1 MMNPIIFL
9 QRHGLNPEE
18 FRTAPLKVD
27 VNVRDG
33 YYSPK
38 PVEKPKVAMPGVKAV
53 AEYMKSRGYENVSC
67 VGIEPI
73 LPFLIADSF
82 MLLDEEHLKGY
93 EFTDEEKHFHNRL
106 MEHYWAFNHQLYK
119 SLDDET
125 KGELA
130 DIVDEFSEYISHD
143 LDVFRYAIVT
153 PIMQIDKEFRET
165 YGVLAAAR
173 LLVHQT
179 CRFYESIYRV
189 PGKGAHRNANLYWM
203 ERHVNKLVDE
213 FVKRVKLDKVVNENE
228 YESISLAA
236 RCVNRRIVRFVKEYD
251 RQQSNG

>member
-1 MMNPIIFL
+1 MNPIEFL

-18 FRTAPLKVD
+18 FRAVPLQVG
-27 VNVRDG
+27 VSCRDG
-33 YYSPK
+33 YYNPK
-38 PVEKPKVAMPGVKAV
+38 PEERPKAAPPGIKAV
-53 AEYMKSRGYENVSC
+53 AAYMKSRRLENVSC

-82 MLLDEEHLKGY
+82 MLLNEEHLKGY
-93 EFTDEEKHFHNRL
+93 DFTDEEKHFHNRL
-106 MEHYWAFNHQLYK
+106 MEHYWAFNHSLYK

-130 DIVDEFSEYISHD
+130 DIVDEFSEYIAHD
-143 LDVFRYAIVT
+143 LTVFRYAIMGPLMHV
-153 PIMQIDKEFRET
+153 DKEFRET
-165 YGVLAAAR
+165 YSVLAAAR
-173 LLVHQT
+173 VLIYQT
-179 CRFYESIYRV
+179 CRFYEGIYRV

-213 FVKRVKLDKVVNENE
+213 FVKRVTLDKVVNENE
-228 YESISLAA
+228 YESIRLAT

-251 RQQSNG
+251 RQSNG